1 MVSKANHA
9 RTYNNPVSRT
19 NEIWAA
25 KVLGMEENKGSGPD
39 ILGEG
44 KFAEVKFTLIHPKG
58 NKGNY
63 PRCWTV
69 LEHQLEFADIWSGQ
83 GFWAL
88 ELYEIDRPFRKIH
101 TFDPEVIESFVV
113 SRELYL
119 VNWTWMYQFP
129 PHRTKGKTDFTEW
142 DQILRYPK
150 EKDIPKIK
158 RTYEVEKGLVHLTQG
173 VPEYM
178 FDVKINV

>member
-9 RTYNNPVSRT
+9 RTYNNPMSRT

-25 KVLGMEENKGSGPD
+25 KVLGMESNEGKGPD
-39 ILGEG
+39 ILGDG
-44 KFAEVKFTLIHPKG
+44 KFAEVKFSLINPKES
-58 NKGNY
+58 KGNY
-63 PRCWTV
+63 PKCWTV

-88 ELYEIDRPFRKIH
+88 GLYEIDRPFRKIH
-101 TFDPEVIESFVV
+101 TFDTEELESFVI
-113 SRELYL
+113 SRKLYL
-119 VNWTWMYQFP
+119 VNWSWIYNFP
-129 PHRTKGKTDFTEW
+129 PHRTRGKTPLTEW

-150 EKDIPKIK
+150 EKKLPN
-158 RTYEVEKGLVHLTQG
+158 VEKTYRVKKGRVHLTEE

-178 FDVKINV
+178 FDINVK